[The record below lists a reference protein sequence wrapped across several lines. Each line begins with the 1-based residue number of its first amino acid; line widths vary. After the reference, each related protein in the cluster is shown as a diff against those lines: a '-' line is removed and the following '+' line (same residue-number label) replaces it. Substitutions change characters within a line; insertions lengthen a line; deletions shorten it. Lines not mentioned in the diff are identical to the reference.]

1 THSNRAY
8 NPFLSYD
15 TSAFQG
21 DVIDVEKVPFMEIL
35 PDDMNGNIQNTVPKV
50 VTNLWKSFQLDDKY
64 LVVGSGDGISIIN
77 IARAR
82 CRIEYERIVK
92 SSGSLVAQYLIT
104 PEKLDL
110 DIEQRTTIIENQQ
123 ALEDMGFV
131 VVVDDKSVEVHALP
145 SGFKISDFTDL
156 LPSLADRR
164 STSVIECLAERLSR
178 GMLNEKCGQM
188 SDVSAFV
195 VQLMA
200 CTEPSYTPSG
210 LKIIEIVE
218 RDEIEKRM
226 K

>member
-1 THSNRAY
+1 
-8 NPFLSYD
+8 
-15 TSAFQG
+15 
-21 DVIDVEKVPFMEIL
+21 
-35 PDDMNGNIQNTVPKV
+35 MNGNIQNTVPKV

-131 VVVDDKSVEVHALP
+131 VVVDDNSVEVHALP

-188 SDVSAFV
+188 ADVSAFV